1 MSLFYAFGYN
11 KILGEKKGLSSSAA
25 HAARLKKKGEAAV
38 IGRETGL
45 KMLKRIVQGSP
56 ADQTEALLMTEDS
69 SLARFTPSEIHQHM
83 AERNQTL
90 TLRVVLGKRI
100 AVVKTNILRPSS
112 IEASLHK
119 AISLARIQPP
129 HEDFVSLP
137 GPKPFPEINTSKGN
151 ISHLTPERKVK
162 IIQEIMMLV
171 KEKGLSASGAF
182 SHGEVEVAVVNS
194 LGVEAYQKYSDLFL
208 HLIVENGKGSG
219 YASFVSRDL
228 EELRVEPL
236 IKAAI
241 AKASRG
247 NPILVKPGEY
257 EVILEPDAVSEL
269 LVFLGYMGFHALA
282 VQEGRSFFCNEIGK
296 RMVNE
301 KVTVYDDGLDLQ
313 GLRVPFD
320 FEGMPKR
327 KVTFFEGGVAKGVT
341 YDSFTAG
348 RESKDSTGHG
358 LIPPN
363 TDGPIPIN
371 LFMQS
376 GESTLK
382 EMIQSVRRGIY
393 ITRFHYTN
401 VVEPMKAVITGM
413 TRDGTFWIEEGEIKN
428 PIKNLRF
435 TESILKALFRVKAI
449 SKVRKICSSGSF
461 YGNRF
466 MTGTVAPAVQVDG
479 FNFSGVSS
487 L

>member
-1 MSLFYAFGYN
+1 
-11 KILGEKKGLSSSAA
+11 
-25 HAARLKKKGEAAV
+25 
-38 IGRETGL
+38 
-45 KMLKRIVQGSP
+45 
-56 ADQTEALLMTEDS
+56 
-69 SLARFTPSEIHQHM
+69 
-83 AERNQTL
+83 
-90 TLRVVLGKRI
+90 
-100 AVVKTNILRPSS
+100 
-112 IEASLHK
+112 
-119 AISLARIQPP
+119 
-129 HEDFVSLP
+129 
-137 GPKPFPEINTSKGN
+137 
-151 ISHLTPERKVK
+151 
-162 IIQEIMMLV
+162 
-171 KEKGLSASGAF
+171 
-182 SHGEVEVAVVNS
+182 
-194 LGVEAYQKYSDLFL
+194 
-208 HLIVENGKGSG
+208 
-219 YASFVSRDL
+219 
-228 EELRVEPL
+228 
-236 IKAAI
+236 
-241 AKASRG
+241 
-247 NPILVKPGEY
+247 
-257 EVILEPDAVSEL
+257 
-269 LVFLGYMGFHALA
+269 
-282 VQEGRSFFCNEIGK
+282 
-296 RMVNE
+296 
-301 KVTVYDDGLDLQ
+301 
-313 GLRVPFD
+313 
-320 FEGMPKR
+320 
-327 KVTFFEGGVAKGVT
+327 VAKGVT